1 MALQNDIEKIEKL
14 IGEKETVS
22 VISAVG
28 KNGNPISQ
36 VGRKLT
42 MWGKGR
48 IAYYEFLE
56 SSQMQKNLVY
66 SIWFEK
72 EVSISL
78 LGKNGEVYRV
88 NAKPYQALIAGHQFE
103 EAYMNAQKE
112 FGEETDL
119 STVWLL
125 DVTAVEDD
133 TYEAAREKE
142 KKEHPYL
149 MHMDHIYRK
158 ETAYE

>member
-1 MALQNDIEKIEKL
+1 MALQKDIEKIEKL
-14 IGEKETVS
+14 LEEKETIS

-72 EVSISL
+72 EVSLSL
-78 LGKNGEVYRV
+78 LGKNGEIYRV
-88 NAKPYQALIAGHQFE
+88 SANP
-103 EAYMNAQKE
+103 
-112 FGEETDL
+112 
-119 STVWLL
+119 
-125 DVTAVEDD
+125 
-133 TYEAAREKE
+133 
-142 KKEHPYL
+142 
-149 MHMDHIYRK
+149 
-158 ETAYE
+158 